1 MKTNSAVFST
11 GLAMFAMFFGSGNLV
26 FPLLVGQ
33 LSEGH
38 TVLSSI
44 GILLTGV
51 LVPFLGILAMLLFD
65 GDTGKLFSRLGKP
78 ATFWF
83 SLFALAIMG
92 PFSVL
97 ARCITVAHGSYKL
110 LFPATPLWV
119 FSLCACSI
127 LFLLTIRKNR
137 IVPMLGTI
145 LTPLLLLSL
154 TAIAIFGLSSM
165 PTPPV
170 LENGAW
176 EGFKTGIFKGYQTMD
191 LLAAFFFST
200 FVINHLRQNNRTE
213 APLSAFF
220 KSSLIG
226 AGLLSAIYVILVL
239 LGARYAMNLQGVPAQ
254 EMLGQ
259 IAHYAL
265 GPYAAP
271 IVCSAVIL
279 ACITT
284 AIVLTS
290 LFSDFLRKEVAKDRI
305 PPSLAILTTLTIGF
319 FISTLEFSGIMSFIG
334 PILEVIYPALIVM
347 TLFSIAYKTLGW
359 KAVRVPTAV
368 ALALKLLTAAI

>member
-1 MKTNSAVFST
+1 MKTNTAVFST

-33 LSEGH
+33 MSEGH
-38 TVLSSI
+38 TVLSAI

-92 PFSVL
+92 PFGVL

-110 LFPATPLWV
+110 LFPMTPLWA
-119 FSLCACSI
+119 FSLCACLI

-137 IVPMLGTI
+137 IVPLLGSI

-165 PTPPV
+165 PAPPV
-170 LENGAW
+170 SAEGAW
-176 EGFKTGIFKGYQTMD
+176 EGFKTGIFQGYQTMD

-200 FVINHLRQNNRTE
+200 FVINHLRQNKQTE

-239 LGARYAMNLQGVPAQ
+239 LGARYAVALQGVPAQ

-259 IAHYAL
+259 IAHHAL

-271 IVCSAVIL
+271 IVCSAIIL

-284 AIVLTS
+284 AVVLTS
-290 LFSDFLRKEVAKDRI
+290 LFSDFLKKEVSKERI
-305 PPSLAILTTLTIGF
+305 PQSLAVLTTLTIGF
-319 FISTLEFSGIMSFIG
+319 FISTLDFSGIMSFIG
-334 PILEVIYPALIVM
+334 PILEIIYPSLIVM

-368 ALALKLLTAAI
+368 ALALKLLTVAI